1 LPEGSDAFIL
11 NSEDMKDLGS
21 QAKGKP
27 VFPGCPFKEYR
38 AVLFQKVPIRAL
50 TVSAIQKRKNMIVFS
65 RLSDNSL
72 PVKRMPRI
80 LDTLQM

>member
-1 LPEGSDAFIL
+1 
-11 NSEDMKDLGS
+11 M
-21 QAKGKP
+21 
-27 VFPGCPFKEYR
+27 
-38 AVLFQKVPIRAL
+38 LFQKVPIRAL
-50 TVSAIQKRKNMIVFS
+50 TVSAIHKRKNIIVFS

>member
-1 LPEGSDAFIL
+1 
-11 NSEDMKDLGS
+11 M
-21 QAKGKP
+21 
-27 VFPGCPFKEYR
+27 

-50 TVSAIQKRKNMIVFS
+50 TVSAIHKRKNIIVFS